1 MPDPTKTLAEL
12 LKVREATERANQE
25 GQDRM
30 ADLVI
35 RARREGAS
43 WEAIGQVLG
52 VSRQS
57 AWERYSPLLGE

>member
-12 LKVREATERANQE
+12 LKVREATERDYRE

-35 RARREGAS
+35 RARREGAT
-43 WEAIGQVLG
+43 WQEIGDALNMT
-52 VSRQS
+52 RQS
-57 AWERYSPLLGE
+57 AWERYSALLGE